1 MKQESSQC
9 LEILSLIRGLRVKDF
24 DICYKLKEEIIY
36 YIYLMWLTKSYSF
49 IKTRIDYHIRKP
61 PQIQEGQ
68 QEIIQQPSPNLKCK
82 QRSVSANSKMKI
94 NIIKDYYKIS
104 KDDQYIYNTIE
115 INDITFIEQVSK
127 DNKLLE
133 KNDWQ
138 IILKNKSFSGYKVQQ
153 IHQSIVLQTM
163 EYDIRRQ
170 WWIFVS
176 NQEQNK
182 KELKNQSYQKLKKSD
197 TLHKIQIEKD
207 VVRTIIHDMFK
218 QYENQQSLRNILIAY
233 ANYDKELG
241 YVQGLN
247 IIVANLLVCY
257 DLSVNDQQLNDFE
270 VMDEER
276 DETVFFIFLYIMKD
290 QNWRV
295 VFLEGLEGLRLKID
309 VLEQMMKK
317 KIPELHKHFYDEGI
331 VKMNLYLD

>member
-1 MKQESSQC
+1 
-9 LEILSLIRGLRVKDF
+9 
-24 DICYKLKEEIIY
+24 
-36 YIYLMWLTKSYSF
+36 MWFTNSYTF
-49 IKTRIDYHIRKP
+49 IKTRIDYHIKKSH
-61 PQIQEGQ
+61 QIQKEQ
-68 QEIIQQPSPNLKCK
+68 QEVIQQPSLNEKCK
-82 QRSVSANSKMKI
+82 LRSVSVNSKMKI
-94 NIIKDYYKIS
+94 NMIKDFNKIS
-104 KDDQYIYNTIE
+104 KDDQCINNINE
-115 INDITFIEQVSK
+115 FNDIKYIEEVMK
-127 DNKLLE
+127 DDKILV

-138 IILKNKSFSGYKVQQ
+138 IILKNKTFSGYNFQQ
-153 IHQSIVLQTM
+153 IHQSILLQTM

-170 WWIFVS
+170 WWIFIS

-182 KELKNQSYQKLKKSD
+182 KELKNHSYSILKKQE

-207 VVRTIIHDMFK
+207 VEGTIIHDMFK
-218 QYENQQSLRNILIAY
+218 QYENQQSLKNILIAY

-241 YVQGLN
+241 YVQGLI

-270 VMDEER
+270 VMDEDR
-276 DETVFFIFLYIMKD
+276 DETVFLIFLYIMKD
-290 QNWRV
+290 LNWRV
-295 VFLEGLEGLRLKID
+295 VFLEGYEYLRLKID